1 MRMTKIEVIAAV
13 LIACGIMALTACQG
27 KSGTTSASVTSSS
40 DTITAIADS
49 QQQPNGYLKAI
60 DKYLVEEIGKNYD
73 KSDVCIPQA
82 MIVATDDK
90 DDQDIKVWG
99 DFWIFNY
106 NLAGDTLKTASGGS
120 FPGLIHLKK
129 SGNEY
134 EITSFERVADGAD
147 NLPSAKKIFGD
158 KFDAFQKM
166 NSNEKGREENRA
178 QGIATYVKE
187 HNIKATM
194 YQDYGWPVVKLPE

>member
-1 MRMTKIEVIAAV
+1 MRMTKIEVIATV

-106 NLAGDTLKTASGGS
+106 NLAGDT
-120 FPGLIHLKK
+120 GLIHLKK